1 MLGRMGTADHDKL
14 SPPATR
20 LPSAEP
26 QIRLLGGVDE
36 AMVLRFLDAAAKLP
50 GQDPVVVE
58 LTTTGGEAD
67 SARRLAQAVRELAHR
82 REVFVLGKSYVYSA
96 GTTVLAAVPR
106 THRWLTRDTM
116 LLIHERRFERTVQL
130 TGALRSAMAVVQDL
144 VAEIEAGQQLERRG
158 FAQLVEG
165 SRLSVDELERR
176 VLAKDWYLAAQEALD
191 LGLVA
196 GIAD

>member
-14 SPPATR
+14 SPPPVR

-36 AMVLRFLDAAAKLP
+36 AMVLRFLDAAAQLS
-50 GQDPVVVE
+50 GEGPVVVE

-67 SARRLAQAVRELAHR
+67 SARRLAQAVRELSRR

-96 GTTVLAAVPR
+96 GVTVLAAVPR

-116 LLIHERRFERTVQL
+116 LLIHERRFDRTVQL
-130 TGALRSAMAVVQDL
+130 TGALRSAMAIVQDL
-144 VAEIEAGQQLERRG
+144 VAEIEAGQKLERRG
-158 FAQLVEG
+158 FEQLVEG
-165 SRLSVDELERR
+165 SQLSVDELERR
-176 VLAKDWYLAAQEALD
+176 VLEKDWYLTAQEALER
-191 LGLVA
+191 GLVA
-196 GIAD
+196 GLAD